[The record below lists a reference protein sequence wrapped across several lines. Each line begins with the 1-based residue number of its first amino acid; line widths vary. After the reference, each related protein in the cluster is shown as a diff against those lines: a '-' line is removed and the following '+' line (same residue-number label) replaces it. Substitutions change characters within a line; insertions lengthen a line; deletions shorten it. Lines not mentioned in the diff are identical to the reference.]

1 MNNIIYNSGRIF
13 LNFLLH
19 FLNIIKVFPYTISA
33 LYHDFKTKGKS
44 FKEIFI
50 KEVYNSG
57 IIAIPM
63 VLILGF
69 ISGILSIVLFPFET
83 INFGIHNIYGNLFST
98 LILRELAPSLT
109 TFVIMIRSTI
119 SITIEL
125 SLMQKFGEV
134 ETLEV
139 LGINPIQYLG
149 SIKIFAGLIIL
160 PILTLYFALSALF
173 GSMLST
179 FLINNVP
186 IYQYLHQVLNS
197 INFNDII
204 ILTFKTIISGILIF
218 LIAIYNGLNTTKSE
232 NIVISNTIR
241 AITTSIFMVLI
252 VNIIITVGI
261 YAAK

>member
-1 MNNIIYNSGRIF
+1 MNNLIYNSGRVS
-13 LNFLLH
+13 LKFLLH
-19 FLNIIKVFPYTISA
+19 FFNIVKVFPYTISA
-33 LYHDFKTKGKS
+33 LYHDFKTKRNR
-44 FKEIFI
+44 FKEVFI
-50 KEVYNSG
+50 KDVYNSG

-83 INFGIHNIYGNLFST
+83 ISFGIHNIYGNLYST
-98 LILRELAPSLT
+98 VIIRELAPSLT

-125 SLMQKFGEV
+125 SHMQKFGEV

-149 SIKIFAGLIIL
+149 SIKILAGLIIL
-160 PILTLYFALSALF
+160 PILTIYFTVSALF
-173 GSMLST
+173 GGMLSA
-179 FLINNVP
+179 FFINNVR
-186 IYQYLHQVLNS
+186 IYKYLEQVINS
-197 INFNDII
+197 ISLNDIT
-204 ILTFKTIISGILIF
+204 ILVFKTLISGVLIF
-218 LIAIYNGLNTTKSE
+218 LIAIYNGLNTTKSS
-232 NIVISNTIR
+232 NIVITNTIR
-241 AITTSIFMVLI
+241 AITTSIFVVLI

>member
-1 MNNIIYNSGRIF
+1 MNNIIYNSGRVF

-19 FLNIIKVFPYTISA
+19 FLKIIKVFPYTISA
-33 LYHDFKTKGKS
+33 LFHDFKTKGKS

-57 IIAIPM
+57 IISVPM

-83 INFGIHNIYGNLFST
+83 ISFGIHNIYGNLFSS
-98 LILRELAPSLT
+98 IIIRELAPSLT

-125 SLMQKFGEV
+125 SLMQKFNEI
-134 ETLEV
+134 EILEV

-160 PILTLYFALSALF
+160 PILTIYFTISALF
-173 GSMLST
+173 GSMFSA
-179 FLINNVP
+179 FLINNVR
-186 IYQYLHQVLNS
+186 IYQYLQQVLNS
-197 INFNDII
+197 INNNDII
-204 ILTFKTIISGILIF
+204 ILASKTIISGILIF
-218 LIAIYNGLNTTKSE
+218 LIAIYNGLSTTKSP
-232 NIVISNTIR
+232 NIVILNTIR
-241 AITTSIFMVLI
+241 AITISIFIVLI